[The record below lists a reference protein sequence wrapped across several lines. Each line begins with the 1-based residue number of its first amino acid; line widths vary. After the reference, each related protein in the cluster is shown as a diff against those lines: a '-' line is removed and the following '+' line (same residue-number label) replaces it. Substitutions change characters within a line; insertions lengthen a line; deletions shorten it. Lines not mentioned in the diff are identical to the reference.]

1 MTKVKTKFV
10 CKECGYETSKW
21 MGKCPYCNEW
31 NSLEEIIIETKKDLN
46 NNSRSAAQRKPIK
59 KLSEVTSSNS
69 DRIITNINEFNRV
82 MGGGIVKDS
91 ITIIT
96 AKPGAGKSTL
106 LLQVADDVSSKGHKV
121 IYATGEESDS
131 QIKNRADR
139 ILNKINDNI
148 WIVSDTS
155 LNNVVD
161 SINEIDPDLIIVDS
175 IQAFVL
181 DEYLPSRA
189 GSPTQTMECA
199 NKLLRIAKNSDR
211 PRAVF
216 LVGQMNKN
224 EEIAGLRSL
233 EHLVDTV
240 LIIEGENEEEF
251 RALQSSKNR
260 FGGTGEIGFFVM
272 TENGM
277 VSINNPSEFFMTK
290 REEGETI
297 SGSTLTVVR
306 EGSRPI
312 IVEVESLVSNSFTPY
327 PSRIGE
333 NLGKD
338 QLNTLIS
345 ILEQRG
351 GFNLFNKNVVI
362 KITGGLRLR
371 EQAINLAVIMSIV
384 SSVYNKGI
392 PNDIVFIAD
401 VGLTGELKKVPSLEA
416 RIREL
421 DRMGFKKVYV
431 AKNAFSR
438 PVKFSNIKVIELKT
452 LSEVVKHVF
461 GSVKRDKEVNKKEE
475 NL

>member
-1 MTKVKTKFV
+1 MFICAK
-10 CKECGYETSKW
+10 CGYESIKW
-21 MGKCPYCNEW
+21 VGKCPDCSEW
-31 NSLEEIIIETKKDLN
+31 NSFEENIVEVKKGSAKNISSLTK
-46 NNSRSAAQRKPIK
+46 RKPIK
-59 KLSEVTSSNS
+59 KLADVTSSNS
-69 DRIITNINEFNRV
+69 DRIITSINEFNRV

-106 LLQVADDVSSKGHKV
+106 LLQVADDVSSKGYKV
-121 IYATGEESDS
+121 IYASGEESDS

-155 LNNVVD
+155 LDNVLEAV
-161 SINEIDPDLIIVDS
+161 NEINPDLIIVDS
-175 IQAFVL
+175 IQTFTL
-181 DEYLPSRA
+181 EEQLPSRA

-199 NKLLRIAKNSDR
+199 NELRRIAKNDDK
-211 PRAVF
+211 PRAVI
-216 LVGQMNKN
+216 LVGQMNKS
-224 EEIAGLRSL
+224 EEMAGLRSL

-240 LIIEGENEEEF
+240 LIIDGENEEEL

-277 VSINNPSEFFMTK
+277 LSIDNPSEFFMTK
-290 REEGETI
+290 REEGEI
-297 SGSTLTVVR
+297 VSGSALTVVR

-351 GFNLFNKNVVI
+351 GINLSNKNVVI

-371 EQAINLAVIMSIV
+371 EQAINLAVIISIV
-384 SSVYNKGI
+384 SSVHNKGI
-392 PNDIVFIAD
+392 PNDVVFIAD

-438 PVKFSNIKVIELKT
+438 PVKFNSIQVVELKT
-452 LSEVVKHVF
+452 LSEVISHVF
-461 GSVKRDKEVNKKEE
+461 GKNK
-475 NL
+475 

>member
-1 MTKVKTKFV
+1 
-10 CKECGYETSKW
+10 
-21 MGKCPYCNEW
+21 MGKCPNCDEW
-31 NSLEEIIIETKKDLN
+31 NSLEEVIIDSKK
-46 NNSRSAAQRKPIK
+46 NSSNGRSTGKRNTIK

-69 DRIITNINEFNRV
+69 DRIITNIKEFNRV

-106 LLQVADDVSSKGHKV
+106 LLQVADDVSSQGYKV
-121 IYATGEESDS
+121 VYASGEESDS

-139 ILNKINDNI
+139 ILHKINDNI
-148 WIVSDTS
+148 WIISDTN
-155 LNNVVD
+155 LNNVLD
-161 SINEIDPDLIIVDS
+161 SINDIDPALIIVDS
-175 IQAFVL
+175 IQSFIL

-199 NKLLRIAKNSDR
+199 NELLKIAKNSEK
-211 PRAVF
+211 PRAVI

-224 EEIAGLRSL
+224 EEIAGLRAL

-240 LIIEGENEEEF
+240 LIIEGENEEEL

-260 FGGTGEIGFFVM
+260 FGGTGEIGFFGM
-272 TENGM
+272 TETGM
-277 VSINNPSEFFMTK
+277 ISIDNPSEFFMTK
-290 REEGETI
+290 REDGEAI
-297 SGSTLTVVR
+297 SGSALTVVR

-312 IVEVESLVSNSFTPY
+312 IVEVESLVSNSFTPF

-345 ILEQRG
+345 IFEQRG

-392 PNDIVFIAD
+392 SNDVVFIAD

-438 PVKFSNIKVIELKT
+438 PVKFNKIKVIEIKT
-452 LSEVVKHVF
+452 LREVVKDVF
-461 GSVKRDKEVNKKEE
+461 N
-475 NL
+475 

>member
-1 MTKVKTKFV
+1 
-10 CKECGYETSKW
+10 
-21 MGKCPYCNEW
+21 MGKCPNCDEW
-31 NSLEEIIIETKKDLN
+31 NSLEEVVIESKKGFN
-46 NNSRSAAQRKPIK
+46 NTRSKEKRKTIK

-82 MGGGIVKDS
+82 MGGGVVKDS
-91 ITIIT
+91 VTIIT

-106 LLQVADDVSSKGHKV
+106 LLQVADDVSSQGYKV
-121 IYATGEESDS
+121 VYASGEESDS

-139 ILNKINDNI
+139 ILNKINDDI
-148 WIVSDTS
+148 WIISDTN

-161 SINEIDPDLIIVDS
+161 SINEIDPTLIIVDS
-175 IQAFVL
+175 IQAFTL

-199 NKLLRIAKNSDR
+199 NELLRIAKNSER
-211 PRAVF
+211 PRAVI

-224 EEIAGLRSL
+224 EEIAGLRAL

-240 LIIEGENEEEF
+240 LIIEGENEEEL

-260 FGGTGEIGFFVM
+260 FGGTGEIGFFGM
-272 TENGM
+272 TETGM
-277 VSINNPSEFFMTK
+277 VSIDNPSEFFMTK
-290 REEGETI
+290 REYGDAV
-297 SGSTLTVVR
+297 SGSALTVVR

-312 IVEVESLVSNSFTPY
+312 IVEVESLVSNSFTPF

-384 SSVYNKGI
+384 SSVYNRGI
-392 PNDIVFIAD
+392 ENDVVFIAD

-421 DRMGFKKVYV
+421 DRMGFKRVYV

-438 PVKFSNIKVIELKT
+438 PVKFSNIKVVELKT
-452 LSEVVKHVF
+452 LSEVITNVF
-461 GSVKRDKEVNKKEE
+461 GKLNSK
-475 NL
+475 

>member
-1 MTKVKTKFV
+1 MCTIKNKTIYR
-10 CKECGYETSKW
+10 CTNCSYESAKW
-21 MGKCPYCNEW
+21 MGKCPNCDEW
-31 NSLEEIIIETKKDLN
+31 NSLEEVIIDSKKN
-46 NNSRSAAQRKPIK
+46 SINSRAKGKIKTVK

-82 MGGGIVKDS
+82 MGGGVVKDS
-91 ITIIT
+91 VTIIT

-106 LLQVADDVSSKGHKV
+106 LLQVADDISSQGYKV
-121 IYATGEESDS
+121 VYASGEESDS

-148 WIVSDTS
+148 WIISDTN
-155 LNNVVD
+155 LNNVLD
-161 SINEIDPDLIIVDS
+161 SINDIDPALIIVDS
-175 IQAFVL
+175 IQSFTL

-199 NKLLRIAKNSDR
+199 NELLKIAKNSEK
-211 PRAVF
+211 PRAVI

-224 EEIAGLRSL
+224 EEIAGLRAL

-240 LIIEGENEEEF
+240 LIIEGENEEEL

-260 FGGTGEIGFFVM
+260 FGGTGEIGFFGM
-272 TENGM
+272 TEKGM
-277 VSINNPSEFFMTK
+277 VSIDNPSEFFMTK
-290 REEGETI
+290 REDGEAV
-297 SGSTLTVVR
+297 SGSALTVVR

-312 IVEVESLVSNSFTPY
+312 IVEVESLVSNSFTPF

-362 KITGGLRLR
+362 KITGGLRIR
-371 EQAINLAVIMSIV
+371 EHAINLSVIMSIV

-392 PNDIVFIAD
+392 SNDVVFIAD
-401 VGLTGELKKVPSLEA
+401 VGLTGELKKVPSLET

-431 AKNAFSR
+431 SKNAFSR
-438 PVKFSNIKVIELKT
+438 PVKFNKIKVIELKT
-452 LSEVVKHVF
+452 LREVVKDVF
-461 GSVKRDKEVNKKEE
+461 G
-475 NL
+475 

>member
-1 MTKVKTKFV
+1 
-10 CKECGYETSKW
+10 
-21 MGKCPYCNEW
+21 MGKCPNCGEW
-31 NSLEEIIIETKKDLN
+31 NSLEENTVNLNKGSNSTRSSAKKN
-46 NNSRSAAQRKPIK
+46 TIK

-69 DRIITNINEFNRV
+69 DRIITSINEFNRV

-91 ITIIT
+91 VSIIT

-106 LLQVADDVSSKGHKV
+106 LLQVADDVSSKGHRV
-121 IYATGEESDS
+121 IYASGEESDS
-131 QIKNRADR
+131 QIKSRADR

-148 WIVSDTS
+148 WIISDTS

-199 NKLLRIAKNSDR
+199 NELLRIAKNSER
-211 PRAVF
+211 PRAVI

-240 LIIEGENEEEF
+240 LIIEGENEEEL

-260 FGGTGEIGFFVM
+260 FGGTGETGFFGM

-277 VSINNPSEFFMTK
+277 VSIDNPSEFFMTK
-290 REEGETI
+290 REYGEVV
-297 SGSTLTVVR
+297 SGSALTVVR

-312 IVEVESLVSNSFTPY
+312 IVEIESLVSNSFTPF

-362 KITGGLRLR
+362 KISGGLRIR
-371 EQAINLAVIMSIV
+371 EQSINLAVIMTIV

-392 PNDIVFIAD
+392 PNDVVFIAD
-401 VGLTGELKKVPSLEA
+401 VGLTGELKKVPSLET
-416 RIREL
+416 RIKEL

-438 PVKFSNIKVIELKT
+438 PVKFSNIQVVELKT
-452 LSEVVKHVF
+452 LKEVVNHVF
-461 GSVKRDKEVNKKEE
+461 GGGSNC
-475 NL
+475 

>member
-1 MTKVKTKFV
+1 
-10 CKECGYETSKW
+10 
-21 MGKCPYCNEW
+21 MGKCPNCNEW
-31 NSLEEIIIETKKDLN
+31 NSLEENIVDSKK
-46 NNSRSAAQRKPIK
+46 NSNKSKSLSSRKSIK

-69 DRIITNINEFNRV
+69 DRIITDINEFNRV

-106 LLQVADDVSSKGHKV
+106 LLQVADDVSTKGFKV

-139 ILNKINDNI
+139 ILKKINDNI
-148 WIVSDTS
+148 WIVSDTN

-161 SINEIDPDLIIVDS
+161 YINEIDPDLIIVDS
-175 IQAFVL
+175 IQTFTL

-199 NKLLRIAKNSDR
+199 NELLRIAKSSDR
-211 PRAVF
+211 PRAVI

-240 LIIEGENEEEF
+240 LIIEGESEEEL
-251 RALQSSKNR
+251 RSLQSSKNR
-260 FGGTGEIGFFVM
+260 FGGTGEIGFFGM
-272 TENGM
+272 TETGM
-277 VSINNPSEFFMTK
+277 VSIDNPSEFFMTK
-290 REEGETI
+290 REEGEVV
-297 SGSTLTVVR
+297 SGSALTVVR

-312 IVEVESLVSNSFTPY
+312 IVEVESLVSNSFMPY

-362 KITGGLRLR
+362 KITGGLRIK
-371 EQAINLAVIMSIV
+371 EQSINLSVIMSIV
-384 SSVYNKGI
+384 SSFYNKGI
-392 PNDIVFIAD
+392 PNDVVFIAD
-401 VGLTGELKKVPSLEA
+401 VGLTGELKKVPSLET

-431 AKNAFSR
+431 CRNAFSR
-438 PVKFSNIKVIELKT
+438 PVKFENIKVVEFKELR
-452 LSEVVKHVF
+452 EVINHVF
-461 GSVKRDKEVNKKEE
+461 G
-475 NL
+475 NLKT

>member
-1 MTKVKTKFV
+1 MIKSKTIYR
-10 CKECGYETSKW
+10 CTSCGYESIKW
-21 MGKCPYCNEW
+21 MGKCPNCDEW
-31 NSLEEIIIETKKDLN
+31 NSLVEVEVESKK
-46 NNSRSAAQRKPIK
+46 SSSSTRSKEKRKTIK

-69 DRIITNINEFNRV
+69 DRIITSINEFNRV
-82 MGGGIVKDS
+82 MGGGVVKDS

-106 LLQVADDVSSKGHKV
+106 LLQVADDVSSKGYKV
-121 IYATGEESDS
+121 VYASGEESDS

-139 ILNKINDNI
+139 ILHKINDNI
-148 WIVSDTS
+148 WIISDTN
-155 LNNVVD
+155 LNNVID
-161 SINEIDPDLIIVDS
+161 SINEIDPSLIIVDS
-175 IQAFVL
+175 IQAFTL

-199 NKLLRIAKNSDR
+199 NELLRIAKNSEK
-211 PRAVF
+211 PRAVI

-224 EEIAGLRSL
+224 EEIAGLRAL

-240 LIIEGENEEEF
+240 LIIEGENEEEL

-260 FGGTGEIGFFVM
+260 FGGTGEIGFFGM

-277 VSINNPSEFFMTK
+277 ISIDNPSEFFMTK
-290 REEGETI
+290 REEGEAV
-297 SGSTLTVVR
+297 SGSALTVIR

-312 IVEVESLVSNSFTPY
+312 IVEVESLVSNSFTPF

-371 EQAINLAVIMSIV
+371 EQAINLAVIISIV
-384 SSVYNKGI
+384 SSFYSRGI
-392 PNDIVFIAD
+392 DNDVVFIAD
-401 VGLTGELKKVPSLEA
+401 VGLTGELKKVPSLET

-438 PVKFSNIKVIELKT
+438 PVKFSCIKVVELKT
-452 LSEVVKHVF
+452 LSEVINHVF
-461 GSVKRDKEVNKKEE
+461 GRLK
-475 NL
+475 